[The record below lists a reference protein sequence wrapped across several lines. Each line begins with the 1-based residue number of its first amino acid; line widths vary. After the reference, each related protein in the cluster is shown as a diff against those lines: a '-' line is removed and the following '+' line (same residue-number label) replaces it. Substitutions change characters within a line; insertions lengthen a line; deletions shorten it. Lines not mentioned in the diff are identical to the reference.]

1 MIVEKMWD
9 EDHIYHYSDAEMMMR
24 RVETGELYENAI
36 DIVPCPYTYEETDIP
51 VDGREEPYDAEK
63 DMINALEILE
73 VKQE

>member
-24 RVETGELYENAI
+24 QVETGELYENVI

-51 VDGREEPYDAEK
+51 VDGREEPYDVEK
-63 DMINALEILE
+63 DMINALEILG